1 MRRRASPVTEISVVE
16 TEISVTGMKY
26 FPIWTLQ
33 PGYRDENFSTTH
45 AQTRSQ
51 GLSPRFAPFSTLFH
65 PGNRAEI
72 SHMNRRQNSSRLPG
86 SYEEALNRM
95 ASPC

>member
-65 PGNRAEI
+65 SEFIQNKIRLGNRA
-72 SHMNRRQNSSRLPG
+72 
-86 SYEEALNRM
+86 
-95 ASPC
+95 SPVTGLIWRGP